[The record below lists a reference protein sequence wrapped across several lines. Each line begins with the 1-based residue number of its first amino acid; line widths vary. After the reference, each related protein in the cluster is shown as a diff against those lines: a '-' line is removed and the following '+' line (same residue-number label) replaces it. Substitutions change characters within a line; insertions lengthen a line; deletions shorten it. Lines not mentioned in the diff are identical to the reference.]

1 MENVIIYTGLPIPE
15 TPDPP
20 TRPQESLSKA
30 QRTVQQFFAVDSSQ
44 AFSDINQ
51 LQSYLETQQRSIGS
65 NRVVGMDAVASFS
78 DKVETL
84 LMDRNRHLSL
94 KQMLLFVFFSYMAVK
109 RLALG
114 RERTKILTSLDI
126 EEKALKELNK
136 GIKPRH
142 RTHFDPDGHSDS
154 ENIEGQRNSIKKRI
168 SDQDAQFLRLRREL
182 KSLNYHMKIIVDTY
196 RCPAAADGASS
207 DLLAR
212 IRTGTLKLHKD
223 IAALVNKSWTPAR
236 ATLAIISCKCRKHI
250 LRAHY

>member
-109 RLALG
+109 KRALG
-114 RERTKILTSLDI
+114 RQRTEVLKSLDN
-126 EEKALKELNK
+126 EENARKELNK
-136 GIKPRH
+136 
-142 RTHFDPDGHSDS
+142 
-154 ENIEGQRNSIKKRI
+154 SIKIRNLTPFNPDHHEQLESIRKQRTTHSERI
-168 SDQDAQFLRLRREL
+168 RDQNAQLQRLKEQLESLDHHMMTIVRIN
-182 KSLNYHMKIIVDTY
+182 KGFAAGDVSIASLNRMRKE
-196 RCPAAADGASS
+196 A
-207 DLLAR
+207 
-212 IRTGTLKLHKD
+212 LKLHKD
-223 IAALVNKSWTPAR
+223 IAALVDKGWTPAR
-236 ATLAIISCKCRKHI
+236 ATATILGCECRERI
-250 LRAHY
+250 L